1 MTGLLVDERDQRFVL
16 FEMLG
21 VDELCNTELYGEHSI
36 KMFDM
41 VLDTAH
47 KMAHKDIWPTYQ
59 EGDRLGGAKMVDGK
73 AVVPECFKAPY
84 EKFVKDGWL
93 TLDVSFEH
101 GGQQMPYSI
110 ATAAREVFMAANPAF
125 VFLAY
130 GAPAAGRMAQNY
142 GDDRQ
147 RRLYMEPLYEGR
159 YGGTMCLTEP
169 DAGSDVGALRTSAS
183 PTEDDRY
190 KIKGTKIFITNGD
203 QDIHS
208 NIIHP
213 VLARIDGDPVGTKGI
228 SIFLVPKNRVN
239 EDGTV
244 GASNDVQTVNMEHKM
259 GIKASPTCT
268 LGFGENDDC
277 IGELLGERCGG
288 MKVIFQMINEARIIV
303 GMQGVA
309 HSSASYLH
317 ALSYAK
323 ERVQGTALDDFK
335 DPSAPKVPIVRH
347 PDVRRMLMTM
357 KSYTEGMRALL
368 YYTAYCLDRSDSA
381 EGDDS
386 ANHHDRMEILTP
398 ILKAYC
404 SDMGFRVC
412 EIGMQIL
419 GGYGYCREFPMEQF
433 LRDSKIGSIYE
444 GANGIQAIDLL
455 GRKLGMK
462 GGQVLM
468 TFLGEI
474 SELAKKHADGPFA
487 PEAAILA
494 KSREVLGEVA
504 MHLMMAFQRG
514 ELAHTLLNA
523 GAVLELMGDV
533 TLGWLLLWQAGIAQ
547 DKLDV
552 LFPDGEPAALEDACA
567 QNADIA
573 FYAGKVATARFF
585 INRVLTLAP
594 GKGEVI
600 KNPDDSALTVPEVAM

>member
-1 MTGLLVDERDQRFVL
+1 MTGLLVDERDQRFAL
-16 FEMLG
+16 FEMLEVG
-21 VDELCNTELYGEHSI
+21 ELLSTELYGEHSI

-47 KMAHKDIWPTYQ
+47 KMGLNDIWPTYQ
-59 EGDRLGGAKMVDGK
+59 EGDRLGGARMVDGK
-73 AVVPECFKAPY
+73 TVVPECFKAPY
-84 EKFVKDGWL
+84 EKFVRDGWL
-93 TLDVSFEH
+93 ALDVSFEH

-130 GAPAAGRMAQNY
+130 GAPAAGRMVQNF

-147 RRLYMEPLYEGR
+147 RRLYMEPLYDGR
-159 YGGTMCLTEP
+159 FGGTMCLTEP
-169 DAGSDVGALRTSAS
+169 DAGSDVGALLTAAY
-183 PTEDDRY
+183 PTEDGRY
-190 KIKGTKIFITNGD
+190 RIKGTKIFITNGD
-203 QDIHS
+203 QDIHP
-208 NIIHP
+208 NIVHP
-213 VLARIDGDPVGTKGI
+213 VLARIEGDLPGTKGI

-239 EDGTV
+239 EDGTIGV
-244 GASNDVQTVNMEHKM
+244 SNDVQTVNVEHKM
-259 GIKASPTCT
+259 GIKGSPTCT
-268 LGFGENDDC
+268 LNFGENDGC
-277 IGELLGERCGG
+277 VGELLGEPRGG

-323 ERVQGTALDDFK
+323 ERVQGTALEDFK

-368 YYTAYCLDRSDSA
+368 YYTAYCLDRSVSA

-386 ANHHDRMEILTP
+386 VVWHDRMEILTP

-404 SDMGFRVC
+404 SDMGFRMC
-412 EIGMQIL
+412 EIGMQVH
-419 GGYGYCREFPMEQF
+419 GGYGYCQEFPVEQF

-444 GANGIQAIDLL
+444 GANGIQAMDLL

-468 TFLGEI
+468 AFLGEI
-474 SELAKKHADGPFA
+474 SELAKKHCDGPLA

-494 KSREVLGEVA
+494 TSREVLGEVA

-514 ELAHTLLNA
+514 ELAKTLLKA
-523 GAVLELMGDV
+523 SDVLELMGDV

-547 DKLDV
+547 DKLDE
-552 LFPDGEPAALEDACA
+552 LFQGGEPAALEDACA
-567 QNADIA
+567 NNADIA

-600 KNPDDSALTVPEVAM
+600 KNPDDSALTIPEAAM

>member
-1 MTGLLVDERDQRFVL
+1 MTNLLVDERDQRFVL
-16 FEMLG
+16 FEMLE
-21 VDELCNTELYGEHSI
+21 VAELLSTELYREHSE
-36 KMFDM
+36 KMFEM

-47 KMAHKDIWPTYQ
+47 KMAQNDIWPTYQ
-59 EGDRLGGAKMVDGK
+59 EGDRTGGAKMVDGK
-73 AVVPECFKAPY
+73 TMVPECFKAPY
-84 EKFVKDGWL
+84 EKFARDGWL

-110 ATAAREVFMAANPAF
+110 ATAAREAFMAANPAF

-130 GAPAAGRMAQNY
+130 GAPAAGRMVQNF

-147 RRLYMEPLYEGR
+147 RRLYMEPLYEGA

-169 DAGSDVGALRTSAS
+169 DAGSDVGALLTTAT
-183 PTEDDRY
+183 PIGDGRY

-203 QDIHS
+203 QDIHP

-213 VLARIDGDPVGTKGI
+213 VLARIEGDPLGTKGI
-228 SIFLVPKNRVN
+228 SIFLVPKIRVN
-239 EDGTV
+239 EDGTA
-244 GASNDVQTVNMEHKM
+244 GESNDVQTVNVEHKM

-268 LGFGENDDC
+268 LSFGENDDC
-277 IGELLGERCGG
+277 VGELFGERCGG

-317 ALSYAK
+317 ALAYAK
-323 ERVQGTALDDFK
+323 ERVQGTALEDFK
-335 DPSAPKVPIVRH
+335 NPSAPKVPIVKH

-368 YYTAYCLDRSDSA
+368 YYTSYCLDRSESTDGENA
-381 EGDDS
+381 VTW
-386 ANHHDRMEILTP
+386 HDRVEILTP

-404 SDMGFRVC
+404 SDMGFKMC
-412 EIGMQIL
+412 EIGMQVH
-419 GGYGYCREFPMEQF
+419 GGYGYCQEFPVEQF

-455 GRKLGMK
+455 GRKLGLK

-474 SELAKKHADGPFA
+474 SALAEKHSDGPFA
-487 PEAAILA
+487 AEATILA
-494 KSREVLGEVA
+494 KSREVFGEVA

-514 ELAHTLLNA
+514 ELPQTLLKA
-523 GAVLELMGDV
+523 SAVLELMGDV

-547 DKLDV
+547 EKLDE
-552 LFPDGEPAALEDACA
+552 LLPSGDSADLENACEE
-567 QNADIA
+567 NAEIA
-573 FYAGKVATARFF
+573 FYAGKVATAKFF

-600 KNPDDSALTVPEVAM
+600 KNADDSALSIPEAAM